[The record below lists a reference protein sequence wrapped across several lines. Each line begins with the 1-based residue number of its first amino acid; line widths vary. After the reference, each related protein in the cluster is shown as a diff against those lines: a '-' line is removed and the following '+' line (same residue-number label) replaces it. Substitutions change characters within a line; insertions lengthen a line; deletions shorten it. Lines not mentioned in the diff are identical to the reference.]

1 MTESS
6 KTMKTTTTTTMKTT
20 MTKKIG
26 NYDPVD
32 LVLSSTCSCSDET
45 TCLHC
50 DCSMGPWAME
60 TYSHSYYDPDCE
72 TSSPSS
78 SRRLLEHP

>member
-6 KTMKTTTTTTMKTT
+6 KTMKTTTTTTTT
-20 MTKKIG
+20 TTKKIG

-45 TCLHC
+45 CLHWH
-50 DCSMGPWAME
+50 CSMDPWAME
-60 TYSHSYYDPDCE
+60 TYSHSYHDPDCE
-72 TSSPSS
+72 TSSSSS
-78 SRRLLEHP
+78 SRRLHEHS